1 MELGQIRTR
10 WNDVLD
16 AVLACDRFAWL
27 AFFDARLADFDGQI
41 LTLDFSDS
49 RKLGAAHEYSEARI
63 RQQELLSKVIS
74 EVLGID
80 VKIAEQ

>member
-16 AVLACDRFAWL
+16 ALLTCDRIAWL

-63 RQQELLSKVIS
+63 GQHELLSKVIR

>member
-16 AVLACDRFAWL
+16 AVLACDRIAWL

-41 LTLDFSDS
+41 LTLDFSGRTS
-49 RKLGAAHEYSEARI
+49 NLVALFRFVSTLTFVR
-63 RQQELLSKVIS
+63 
-74 EVLGID
+74 
-80 VKIAEQ
+80 